1 MADVEANLRSTVQPV
16 LLPGEEVLGVSCA
29 PEEPSRWWHL
39 AIGIGFI
46 LGILPGLIVGLVL
59 LAKYLDPPFIVATNR
74 RLFLFKGRVKRG
86 FVYGR
91 RVVDLGTVGGVEEK
105 PNGNLK
111 GLALNFRGG
120 GKLGFTNVSRD
131 AKRGLSAAT
140 MAGFFDGFAGW
151 LSGNLPQLQAQAPLT
166 KAQLVPPHSR
176 AVKMMKIANWV
187 AVGLVVL
194 MGLGY
199 GFKIVVLDR
208 MARAD
213 ESDAQ
218 RARMDEVELS
228 MSSQRVATWRALGAT
243 EEAKQWLAALAA
255 GPAFS
260 SPFIGLSIVPP
271 PGTETAAVEQA
282 ARATARSSDQ
292 VGSFAS
298 ATGMYTLGFSGP
310 ESIQHRFSRLLGADL
325 SEPPLRVQISPYGDG
340 RVRVDLH
347 VRPAAGG
354 RVHRYDRTYV
364 CPLFDTTATI
374 TATATGGPTLTR
386 TVEVPAPTDETL
398 RSDYW
403 QRFPMVTRCIEAQM
417 SEVESVVTREIGDL
431 FVGPGAGAQ
440 L

>member
-91 RVVDLGTVGGVEEK
+91 RVVDLGTVGSVEEK

-166 KAQLVPPHSR
+166 KAQLVPPQSR

-187 AVGLVVL
+187 AVGIVLL

-199 GFKIVVLDR
+199 GFKIVILDP
-208 MARAD
+208 MALRD
-213 ESDAQ
+213 ESAAQ
-218 RARMDEVELS
+218 RARMDEMEGA
-228 MSSQRVATWRALGAT
+228 MSAERVAAWRALGAT
-243 EEAKQWLAALAA
+243 EEAKQWLAAVAA

-260 SPFIGLSIVPP
+260 TPFIGVTMVPP
-271 PGTETAAVEQA
+271 PGAETEAVEQA

-298 ATGMYTLGFSGP
+298 ATGMYTLGFSGH
-310 ESIQHRFSRLLGADL
+310 ETIQHRFSRLLGASL
-325 SEPPLRVQISPYGDG
+325 SDPPLRVQMNPNGNG
-340 RVRVDLH
+340 QVQVELH

-354 RVHRYDRTYV
+354 RVHRYQRTNL
-364 CPLFDTTATI
+364 CPLFDTTAAI
-374 TATATGGPTLTR
+374 TATTVGGPTLTR
-386 TVEVPAPTDETL
+386 VVEVPAPTDETL

-403 QRFPMVTRCIEAQM
+403 QRFPTATRCIEAEI
-417 SEVESVVTREIGDL
+417 SEVTSVVTREIGDL
-431 FVGPGAGAQ
+431 FLGAGAGAQ